1 MEEVIQKKLDE
12 FFLKY
17 KKVNYKK
24 GAIIVRAG
32 EDPAGVCFLKEG
44 LIKQYAISTKGEEL
58 IVNIFKSSAFF
69 PMSWAIN
76 KTPNNY
82 FFEAITDVSAVC
94 APRADV
100 VEFVK
105 NNPDILFDL
114 TSRVYKGVDGLLTRM
129 VYLMAGNAN
138 SRLIVELIILAKRL
152 GIKNGAHV
160 EIHIAEKD
168 LASQSGMS
176 RETVSREIK
185 TLRDKDLVIFEK
197 SKIIIKDL
205 ERLEKELENGV

>member
-1 MEEVIQKKLDE
+1 MDEVIQKKLDN

-17 KKVNYKK
+17 KKVSYKK
-24 GAIIVRAG
+24 GTIVIRAG
-32 EDPAGVCFLKEG
+32 EEPAGVCYLKEG

-82 FFEAITDVSAVC
+82 FFEAISDISAVC

-100 VEFVK
+100 VDFIK
-105 NNPDILFDL
+105 KNPDVLFDL
-114 TSRVYKGVDGLLTRM
+114 TARVYKGVDGLLTRM

-152 GIKNGAHV
+152 GVRNGLTV

-168 LASQSGMS
+168 LASQTGMS

-185 TLRDKDLVIFEK
+185 VLKEKNLITFEK
-197 SKIIIKDL
+197 SMIIVKS
-205 ERLEKELENGV
+205 LEKLENELENEI